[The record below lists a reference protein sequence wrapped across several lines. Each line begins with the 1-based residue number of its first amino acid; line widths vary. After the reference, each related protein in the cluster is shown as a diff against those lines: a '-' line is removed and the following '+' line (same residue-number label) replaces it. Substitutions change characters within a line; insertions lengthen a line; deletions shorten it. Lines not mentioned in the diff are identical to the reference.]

1 MKLLKLFDILCGP
14 LVGDEDPRVLLL
26 CLLGAAVSV
35 GAIVFGIRLFAI
47 FVKHALEAGWI

>member
-1 MKLLKLFDILCGP
+1 MRLLKLFDILCGP
-14 LVGDEDPRVLLL
+14 LEGDEDPRVLLL

-35 GAIVFGIRLFAI
+35 GALVFGVRLFAI